1 MIKKFDEK
9 IYEKN
14 HEKCIDEI
22 FENLTP
28 IPPEFIVTM
37 KKELKEKMK
46 IGLQK
51 YGEKSYQK
59 NEENFKKVN
68 TIKHAIDEVLD
79 LINYLINC
87 YMQSEYM
94 LEKYQ
99 ITEYSDLKHI
109 LYPLIL
115 QSAYILYKLKNE
127 KMISYLSNVEK
138 ISEQYS

>member
-1 MIKKFDEK
+1 MIKKFNEK

-28 IPPEFIVTM
+28 IPPEFMATM

-109 LYPLIL
+109 LYTLIL